1 MRKTDHLNSI
11 EEMTWQNIRAEVLSL
26 NPELTEIIDD
36 LNPDDS
42 LTLFKVRYPF
52 GAKILKHGTLYLP
65 NKLGQ
70 LVPIT
75 DSSILSHIKEKL
87 GYNLFSNPATFVLK
101 NVLELFVET
110 KDRSATTIPLYGHEA
125 AAPGRL
131 FGIQSILSGNPSYHP
146 KFIWDMSAGAR
157 SLFMLPKISEVA
169 RHNKLKKLY
178 SLQVDAPK
186 NLLHHWQVF
195 REIAASE
202 AFLEPWHVE
211 LLYFSKKW
219 FNRLNDPAWLR
230 FSNYLYKLAWKGSTF
245 WRNRLC
251 WDLVFS
257 LIHQSSHVRT
267 SRYIDETVRHL
278 LAMST
283 GAVCGFSPAT
293 DSTMAPIKGLQEVY
307 LNEYNLKEYH
317 PTIMQPSSFDLES
330 KNTSPIYYSLR
341 FANAAEFSKPNERIS
356 LITEM
361 SQIASLLKRYI
372 HELLSGKFNL
382 KTTLLDQAIRQVAFD
397 FYHINPENY
406 SNIIE
411 SKYLVEHD
419 NRFLQAIQ
427 NDFVGVFP
435 EHSPFFKGCIK
446 VSRKQ

>member
-1 MRKTDHLNSI
+1 MRKTCHLSSI
-11 EEMTWQNIRAEVLSL
+11 EETTWQNIRAEVLSL
-26 NPELTEIIDD
+26 NPELAEIIDY
-36 LNPDDS
+36 LNPGAS
-42 LTLFKVRYPF
+42 LTLFKVRYPY
-52 GAKILKHGTLYLP
+52 GSEILKSGTLYLP

-75 DSSILSHIKEKL
+75 DSSILSHVKENL
-87 GYNLFSNPATFVLK
+87 GYNLFSKPVTFVLK

-110 KDRSATTIPLYGHEA
+110 KGRDVATIPLYGHEA

-131 FGIQSILSGNPSYHP
+131 FGTQSVLSGNPSYYP
-146 KFIWDMSAGAR
+146 KFIWNMTAGAR
-157 SLFMLPKISEVA
+157 SIFMLPKISEVA
-169 RHNKLKKLY
+169 RHNRLKKLY
-178 SLQVDAPK
+178 GLQVDVPK
-186 NLLHHWQVF
+186 SLINHWQVF
-195 REIAASE
+195 REISASE

-230 FSNYLYKLAWKGSTF
+230 FSNYLYKLAWKESAF

-251 WDLVFS
+251 CDLIFP
-257 LIHQSSHVRT
+257 LIHQSSYVKA

-283 GAVCGFSPAT
+283 GAVCGFAPAT
-293 DSTMAPIKGLQEVY
+293 ESSMAPIKGLQEVY

-317 PTIMQPSSFDLES
+317 PTIMQPSSIDLKS
-330 KNTSPIYYSLR
+330 KNTLPIYYSLR
-341 FANAAEFSKPNERIS
+341 FANAAEFSSKSNERTS

-382 KTTLLDQAIRQVAFD
+382 TTTLLDQAIRQVAFD
-397 FYHINPENY
+397 FYHINPENHG
-406 SNIIE
+406 NVIE
-411 SKYLVEHD
+411 SKHLEKQD
-419 NRFLQAIQ
+419 NRFLQTLQ
-427 NDFVGVFP
+427 NDFVGTFP

-446 VSRKQ
+446 VSRK